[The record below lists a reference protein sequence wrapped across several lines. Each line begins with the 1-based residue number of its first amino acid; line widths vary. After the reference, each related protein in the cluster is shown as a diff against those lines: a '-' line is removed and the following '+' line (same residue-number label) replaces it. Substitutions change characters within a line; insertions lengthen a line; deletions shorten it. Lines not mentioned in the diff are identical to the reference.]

1 MQVKSANVC
10 FYVYQDSSYLIYKT
24 VILLILVSFI
34 RYWEYI
40 KKRLAQNDSQTS
52 F

>member
-34 RYWEYI
+34 SI